1 MISYAT
7 VTGTKRNLCALR
19 THGWRLLVVPSS
31 APPRV
36 PRWET
41 GDPAPFMLDNG
52 AWGAFASG
60 RPWSA
65 DQFLR
70 AVDVL
75 GAHVDAIVAP
85 DIVCGGQASLDL
97 TLSHLPHLLTVGR
110 PILIAVQNGMLP
122 ADLPPLGPGLGIFIG
137 GDDRWKED
145 SARMWGA
152 HARAAEAPCHMARVN
167 TARRIHLAA
176 AAGCTSFDGTS
187 GSRFAVTVPPLTNAR
202 RALPLDFLSS
212 NSPSKHTE

>member
-60 RPWSA
+60 RSWNP
-65 DQFLR
+65 DHFLR

-75 GAHVDAIVAP
+75 GAQVDAIVAP

-110 PILIAVQNGMLP
+110 PILIAVQNGMAP
-122 ADLPPLGPGLGIFIG
+122 ADLPPLGPNLGLFIG

-152 HARAAEAPCHMARVN
+152 HARAAGAPCHMARVN

-202 RALPLDFLSS
+202 RALPLDFLPQP
-212 NSPSKHTE
+212 NPAK

>member
-1 MISYAT
+1 LISYAT

-41 GDPAPFMLDNG
+41 GNEAPFMLDNG
-52 AWGAFASG
+52 AWGAFARG
-60 RPWSA
+60 RPWNA
-65 DQFLR
+65 DHFLR

-75 GAHVDAIVAP
+75 GFRADAIVAP

-97 TLSHLPHLLTVGR
+97 TLSFLPRLRGVGA
-110 PILIAVQNGMLP
+110 PILIAVQNGMVP
-122 ADLPPLGPGLGIFIG
+122 TDLPPLGPGLGLFIG

-152 HARAAEAPCHMARVN
+152 HARAAGAPCHMARVN
-167 TARRIHLAA
+167 TCRRIYLAA
-176 AAGCTSFDGTS
+176 EAGCSSFDGTS
-187 GSRFAVTVPPLTNAR
+187 CSRFAVNVPRLTNAR
-202 RALPLDFLSS
+202 RALPLDFVSS
-212 NSPSKHTE
+212 NSPSPRTE

>member
-1 MISYAT
+1 LISYAT

-41 GDPAPFMLDNG
+41 GDEAPFMLDNG

-60 RPWSA
+60 RPWNA
-65 DQFLR
+65 DHFLR

-75 GAHVDAIVAP
+75 GDHVDAIVAP

-97 TLSHLPHLLTVGR
+97 TLTHLPHLLTVGR
-110 PILIAVQNGMLP
+110 PILIAVQNGMKP
-122 ADLPPLGPGLGIFIG
+122 ADLPPLSANLGLFIG

-152 HARAAEAPCHMARVN
+152 HARAAGAPCHMARVN

-176 AAGCTSFDGTS
+176 SAGCTSFDGTS

-202 RALPLDFLSS
+202 RALPLDFL
-212 NSPSKHTE
+212 K

>member
-60 RPWSA
+60 RPWNG
-65 DQFLR
+65 DHFLR

-152 HARAAEAPCHMARVN
+152 HARAAGAPCHMARVN

-202 RALPLDFLSS
+202 RALPFDFLSS